1 MIKIN
6 TIKIPLK
13 DCRKLEYF
21 ISLGYKCIDDLIE
34 IRIED
39 LNVGSRKVVPVACD
53 FCENEVE
60 TTYKEYL
67 RNIKNGGKFS
77 CSKKCGSLKAKKSNI
92 EKYGVEHPL
101 KLQEFREK
109 QSNTNLER
117 YGVEFLQQSK
127 EIREKTKKSY
137 LENFGVEHISQLNEN
152 RERSKNWLSSN
163 EFRQK
168 SKKTLFENYGVDN
181 PSQSEEIQNIIKLN
195 NISKWG
201 TEYPSQSDVIKEKIK
216 NVNLSKYNVDNITKS
231 EEFRK
236 NNFGVAKETNYLSY
250 VGDGYSLF
258 KCDNNLEHQFL
269 ISCDI
274 YIKRKLSNKLC
285 TVCYPIGDTPS
296 LRELDLLEWIKSI
309 YSGEIIKSHR
319 DDMEIDIY
327 IPEMK
332 LGFEFNG
339 LYWHSDKFREK
350 NYHINKTNFFR
361 DRGIRIIHIWEDD
374 WLNKNTVIKSQIRN
388 IFKLNENKIF
398 ARNCK
403 VEILSDNKIVTKFLN
418 ENHLQGVDKSKIKIG
433 LFYKDELTSL
443 MTFNKLEGRKLL
455 SDDEWNLSRFC
466 TKMNCNV
473 IGGASK
479 LLSFFI
485 NQFKPKRIISYADK
499 DWSMGE
505 LYENLGFI
513 KISES
518 KPDYK
523 YVTNGVRKNKSN
535 FKKSKLNTKLS
546 ESLEMKNRNI
556 LRIWDCGKIKFEYLV
571 RKEN

>member
-1 MIKIN
+1 
-6 TIKIPLK
+6 
-13 DCRKLEYF
+13 
-21 ISLGYKCIDDLIE
+21 
-34 IRIED
+34 
-39 LNVGSRKVVPVACD
+39 
-53 FCENEVE
+53 
-60 TTYKEYL
+60 
-67 RNIKNGGKFS
+67 
-77 CSKKCGSLKAKKSNI
+77 
-92 EKYGVEHPL
+92 
-101 KLQEFREK
+101 
-109 QSNTNLER
+109 
-117 YGVEFLQQSK
+117 
-127 EIREKTKKSY
+127 
-137 LENFGVEHISQLNEN
+137 
-152 RERSKNWLSSN
+152 
-163 EFRQK
+163 
-168 SKKTLFENYGVDN
+168 
-181 PSQSEEIQNIIKLN
+181 
-195 NISKWG
+195 
-201 TEYPSQSDVIKEKIK
+201 
-216 NVNLSKYNVDNITKS
+216 
-231 EEFRK
+231 
-236 NNFGVAKETNYLSY
+236 
-250 VGDGYSLF
+250 
-258 KCDNNLEHQFL
+258 
-269 ISCDI
+269 
-274 YIKRKLSNKLC
+274 
-285 TVCYPIGDTPS
+285 
-296 LRELDLLEWIKSI
+296 
-309 YSGEIIKSHR
+309 
-319 DDMEIDIY
+319 
-327 IPEMK
+327 MK

-350 NYHINKTNFFR
+350 NYHLNKTNFFR

-418 ENHLQGVDKSKIKIG
+418 ENHLQGADKSKIKIG